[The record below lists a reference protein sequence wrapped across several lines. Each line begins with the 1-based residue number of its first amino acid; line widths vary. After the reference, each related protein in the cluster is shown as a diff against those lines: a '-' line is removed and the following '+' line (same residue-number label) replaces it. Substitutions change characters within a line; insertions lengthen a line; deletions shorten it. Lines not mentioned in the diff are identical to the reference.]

1 MGAWMFGSP
10 VRPWMLAARRGNN
23 EGASSIDTLVHDMP
37 VASRRRVTAWL
48 VTLVLAATSLV
59 GLAAPAEA
67 AAVFVR
73 PTRIMP
79 LGDSITWGVGGDGR
93 AGYRPPLVQSQVAG
107 RYSSDMVGSWGGGP
121 PTLYDRDHA
130 GYGGFRIDELAGVA
144 AAELTT
150 YRPEF
155 VLLQIG
161 TNDVLQQYQLATAPD
176 RLRALIRLITDTAP
190 DARLVVA
197 SITPLAN
204 SGWDADARAFNATI
218 PDIVAAE
225 AATGSQVSFLDMYP
239 VLTVA
244 DLDDGVHPNQGGY
257 DKMAAAWNERLVAMR
272 EPPPPLSTRSC
283 PCTIWSPSDQPAQQQ
298 AATTSPAEVGVK
310 FRAERDGFIAGVRF
324 YKGTGNTGTHVA
336 SLWTATGTQL
346 ASATFT
352 DETTDGWQQVLFAQ
366 PVPVQAHT
374 LYIASYFAPTGRY
387 AADAGYF
394 RDREIVHSPLR
405 LPSQGAINGNG
416 VINDGGPGLPANP
429 SPQHDTNYWVDVV
442 FATTAATPPAAPAT
456 LTATAV
462 SASQVD
468 LSWSAVADATGYR
481 VERSTDGATW
491 ASLAQLA
498 GGVTSHSDTGLASG
512 TTYHYR
518 VVATNAG
525 GESPPSPVA
534 SATTPATGDLTAPT
548 APTGLKA
555 TSAKRK
561 VNLSWASSTDAGG
574 SGLAGYRVS
583 RATAGSS
590 GPFSPI
596 ATTTTASYSDTT
608 VTSKVSYWYRVTAFD
623 GAGNESQPSGVVAA
637 TPK

>member
-1 MGAWMFGSP
+1 
-10 VRPWMLAARRGNN
+10 
-23 EGASSIDTLVHDMP
+23 
-37 VASRRRVTAWL
+37 
-48 VTLVLAATSLV
+48 
-59 GLAAPAEA
+59 
-67 AAVFVR
+67 
-73 PTRIMP
+73 
-79 LGDSITWGVGGDGR
+79 
-93 AGYRPPLVQSQVAG
+93 
-107 RYSSDMVGSWGGGP
+107 
-121 PTLYDRDHA
+121 
-130 GYGGFRIDELAGVA
+130 
-144 AAELTT
+144 
-150 YRPEF
+150 
-155 VLLQIG
+155 
-161 TNDVLQQYQLATAPD
+161 
-176 RLRALIRLITDTAP
+176 
-190 DARLVVA
+190 
-197 SITPLAN
+197 
-204 SGWDADARAFNATI
+204 
-218 PDIVAAE
+218 
-225 AATGSQVSFLDMYP
+225 
-239 VLTVA
+239 
-244 DLDDGVHPNQGGY
+244 
-257 DKMAAAWNERLVAMR
+257 
-272 EPPPPLSTRSC
+272 
-283 PCTIWSPSDQPAQQQ
+283 
-298 AATTSPAEVGVK
+298 VK
-310 FRAERDGFIAGVRF
+310 FRAERDGFVAGVRF
-324 YKGTGNTGTHVA
+324 YKGTGNTGTHVG
-336 SLWTATGTQL
+336 SLWTAAGTQL

-352 DETTDGWQQVLFAQ
+352 DETADGWQQVLFAQ

-387 AADAGYF
+387 AADTGYF
-394 RDREIVHSPLR
+394 RPHEVVHSPLR

-416 VINDGGPGLPANP
+416 VINDGGPGLPALP
-429 SPQHDTNYWVDVV
+429 SPEHDTNYWVDVV

-468 LSWSAVADATGYR
+468 LSWSAAADATGYR

-561 VNLSWASSTDAGG
+561 VNLSWVSSTDAGG

>member
-1 MGAWMFGSP
+1 MFGSP
-10 VRPWMLAARRGNN
+10 VRPWLLAARRG
-23 EGASSIDTLVHDMP
+23 EWGASSMNALAGDLSVLG
-37 VASRRRVTAWL
+37 RRRAIAWL
-48 VTLVLAATSLV
+48 VCLILAATSLV
-59 GLAAPAEA
+59 GLAAAPARAEA
-67 AAVFVR
+67 VVVT

-79 LGDSITWGVGGDGR
+79 LGDSITWGTGGDGGG
-93 AGYRPPLVQSQVAG
+93 GYRPPLVQSLVVG
-107 RYSSDMVGSWGGGP
+107 RYSSDMVGSQRSGP
-121 PTLYDRDHA
+121 PTLYDRDHE
-130 GYGGFRIDELAGVA
+130 GYRGFRIDQLAALVA
-144 AAELTT
+144 GELTT

-176 RLRALIRLITDTAP
+176 RLRALIDLITDTAP
-190 DARLVVA
+190 AARLVVA
-197 SITPLAN
+197 SITPLADPAL
-204 SGWDADARAFNATI
+204 DADARAFNATI

-225 AATGSQVSFLDMYP
+225 AGTGRQVSFLDMYP
-239 VLTVA
+239 MLTVA
-244 DLDDGVHPNQGGY
+244 DLGDGVHPNQGGY
-257 DKMAAAWNERLVAMR
+257 NKMAAAWNERLVAMR

-283 PCTIWSPSDQPAQQQ
+283 PCTIWSSSDQPAQQQ
-298 AATTSPAEVGVK
+298 AGTTTPAEVGVK
-310 FRAERDGFIAGVRF
+310 FRTERDGFIAGVRF
-324 YKGTGNTGTHVA
+324 YKGAANTGTHVG

-352 DETTDGWQQVLFAQ
+352 DETASGWQQVLFAQ

-374 LYIASYFAPTGRY
+374 LYVASYFAPVGQY
-387 AADAGYF
+387 AADVGYL

-405 LPSQGAINGNG
+405 LPSQGAIDGNG
-416 VINDGGPGLPANP
+416 VINSGGPGLPPSP

-462 SASQVD
+462 STSQVD

-491 ASLAQLA
+491 ASLAELA
-498 GGVTSHSDTGLASG
+498 GSVTSHSDTGLAPG
-512 TTYHYR
+512 TTYRYR

-525 GESPPSPVA
+525 GESAPSPVA
-534 SATTPATGDLTAPT
+534 TATTPAAGDLTAPT
-548 APTGLKA
+548 APTGLSA
-555 TSAKRK
+555 ASAKRK
-561 VNLSWASSTDAGG
+561 VNLSWSASTDTGG
-574 SGLAGYRVS
+574 SGLAGYRVW

-596 ATTTTASYSDTT
+596 ATTTTASYSDTA
-608 VTSKVSYWYRVTAFD
+608 VTSRVTYWYRVTAFD
-623 GAGNESQPSGVVAA
+623 GAGNESQPSGVATG

>member
-1 MGAWMFGSP
+1 MFGSP
-10 VRPWMLAARRGNN
+10 VRPWMQAARRGNN
-23 EGASSIDTLVHDMP
+23 EGASSIDTLAQDMP
-37 VASRRRVTAWL
+37 AARRRRVTAWL

-59 GLAAPAEA
+59 GLAAPVEA
-67 AAVFVR
+67 AAVFVT

-79 LGDSITWGVGGDGR
+79 MGDSITWGTGGDGGG
-93 AGYRPPLVQSQVAG
+93 GYRPSLVHSQVAG
-107 RYSSDMVGSWGGGP
+107 RYSSDMVGSQRSGP
-121 PTLYDRDHA
+121 PSLYDRDHA
-130 GYGGFRIDELAGVA
+130 GYRGYRIDQLAAVA
-144 AAELTT
+144 AAELEAN
-150 YRPEF
+150 RPEF

-161 TNDVLQQYQLATAPD
+161 TNDVLQQYELATAPD

-190 DARLVVA
+190 AARLVVA
-197 SITPLAN
+197 SITPLGDP
-204 SGWDADARAFNATI
+204 SWDADARAFNAAI

-225 AATGSQVSFLDMYP
+225 AATGRQVSFLDMYP

-244 DLDDGVHPNQGGY
+244 DLPDKVHPNQAGY
-257 DKMAAAWNERLVAMR
+257 NKMAAAWNERLVAMR
-272 EPPPPLSTRSC
+272 EAPPPASTRSC

-298 AATTSPAEVGVK
+298 VATTTPAEVGVR
-310 FRAERDGFIAGVRF
+310 FRAERDGFVTGVRF
-324 YKGTGNTGTHVA
+324 YKGTSDTGTHVG

-352 DETTDGWQQVLFAQ
+352 DETADGWQQVLFAQ
-366 PVPVQAHT
+366 PVPVEAHT

-394 RDREIVHSPLR
+394 RDREVVHSPLR
-405 LPSQGAINGNG
+405 LPSQGAIDGNG
-416 VINDGGPGLPANP
+416 VINDGGPGLPATP

-468 LSWSAVADATGYR
+468 LAWSAVADATGYR

-512 TTYHYR
+512 TTYRYR

-534 SATTPATGDLTAPT
+534 STTTPAAGDLTAPT

-555 TSAKRK
+555 ALAKRK
-561 VNLSWASSTDAGG
+561 VNLSWSSSTDAGG
-574 SGLAGYRVS
+574 SGLAGYRVW

-596 ATTTTASYSDTT
+596 ATTTTASYSDTS
-608 VTSKVSYWYRVTAFD
+608 VTSKVTYWYRVTAFD

-637 TPK
+637 IPK

>member
-1 MGAWMFGSP
+1 MGALDVRVAGPP
-10 VRPWMLAARRGNN
+10 VDAGRPSGDN

-67 AAVFVR
+67 AAVDVT

-79 LGDSITWGVGGDGR
+79 MGDSITWGVGGDGR
-93 AGYRPPLVQSQVAG
+93 GGYRPPLVQSQVAG
-107 RYSSDMVGSWGGGP
+107 RYSSDMVGSWHSGP

-130 GYGGFRIDELAGVA
+130 GYGGFRIDQLAGVA
-144 AAELTT
+144 VAELEA
-150 YRPEF
+150 YRPEI

-161 TNDVLQQYQLATAPD
+161 TNDVLQQYELATAPD

-225 AATGSQVSFLDMYP
+225 AAAGGKVSFLDMYP

-244 DLDDGVHPNQGGY
+244 DLPDGVHPNQAGY

-272 EPPPPLSTRSC
+272 EAPPPVSTRSC

-298 AATTSPAEVGVK
+298 VATTTPAEVGVK
-310 FRAERDGFIAGVRF
+310 FRAERDGFVAGVRF
-324 YKGTGNTGTHVA
+324 YKGTGNTGTHLG

-352 DETTDGWQQVLFAQ
+352 DETADGWQQVLFAQ

-374 LYIASYFAPTGRY
+374 LYIASYFAPAGRY

-394 RDREIVHSPLR
+394 RDREVVHSPLR
-405 LPSQGAINGNG
+405 LPSQGAIDGNG
-416 VINDGGPGLPANP
+416 VINDGGPGLPATAV
-429 SPQHDTNYWVDVV
+429 PQHDTNYWVDVV
-442 FATTAATPPAAPAT
+442 FATTATTPPAAPAT

-481 VERSTDGATW
+481 VERSTDGASW
-491 ASLAQLA
+491 ASLAETA

-534 SATTPATGDLTAPT
+534 TATTPAAGDLTAPT

-555 TSAKRK
+555 ASAKRK

-608 VTSKVSYWYRVTAFD
+608 VTSKVTYWYWVTAFD
-623 GAGNESQPSGVVAA
+623 GAGNESQPSGVVAV

>member
-1 MGAWMFGSP
+1 
-10 VRPWMLAARRGNN
+10 
-23 EGASSIDTLVHDMP
+23 
-37 VASRRRVTAWL
+37 VTAWL
-48 VTLVLAATSLV
+48 VILVLAATSLV

-67 AAVFVR
+67 AAVFVT

-79 LGDSITWGVGGDGR
+79 MGDSITWGVGGDGR
-93 AGYRPPLVQSQVAG
+93 GGYRPPLVQSQVAG
-107 RYSSDMVGSWGGGP
+107 RYSSDMVGSWHSGP
-121 PTLYDRDHA
+121 STLYDQDHA
-130 GYGGFRIDELAGVA
+130 GYGGFRIDQLAGEVVKELA
-144 AAELTT
+144 
-150 YRPEF
+150 YRPEI

-161 TNDVLQQYQLATAPD
+161 TNDVLQQYELATAPD

-190 DARLVVA
+190 DVRLVVA

-204 SGWDADARAFNATI
+204 PTLDADARAFNATI

-225 AATGSQVSFLDMYP
+225 AAAGGQVSFLDMYP
-239 VLTVA
+239 VLTAA
-244 DLDDGVHPNQGGY
+244 DLPDGVHPNQAGY
-257 DKMAAAWNERLVAMR
+257 DKMAAAWHERLVAMR
-272 EPPPPLSTRSC
+272 QPPPPVSTRTC
-283 PCTIWSPSDQPAQQQ
+283 PCTIWSPSDQPTQQ
-298 AATTSPAEVGVK
+298 AATTTPAEVGVK
-310 FRAERDGFIAGVRF
+310 FRAERDGFVAGVRF
-324 YKGTGNTGTHVA
+324 YKGTGNTGTHVG

-346 ASATFT
+346 ASATFS
-352 DETTDGWQQVLFAQ
+352 DETADGWQQVLFAQ

-387 AADAGYF
+387 AADTDYF
-394 RDREIVHSPLR
+394 QDPEDPLRDREVVHSPLR
-405 LPSQGAINGNG
+405 LPSPGMINGNG
-416 VINDGGPGLPANP
+416 VINDGGPGLPTSP

-442 FATTAATPPAAPAT
+442 FATTAVSAPAAPAT

-468 LSWSAVADATGYR
+468 LSWSAAAEATGYR
-481 VERSTDGATW
+481 VERSTDGASW
-491 ASLAQLA
+491 ASLASLA
-498 GGVTSHSDTGLASG
+498 GGVTSHSDTGLSAG
-512 TTYHYR
+512 TTYRYR

-534 SATTPATGDLTAPT
+534 TATTPAAGDLTAPT

-555 TSAKRK
+555 ASAKRK
-561 VNLSWASSTDAGG
+561 VNLSWSSSTDAGG
-574 SGLAGYRVS
+574 SGLAGYRVW

-608 VTSKVSYWYRVTAFD
+608 VASKVTYWYRVTAVD
-623 GAGNESQPSGVVAA
+623 GAGNESQPSGVAAA